1 MTLLAEL
8 TVKALL
14 LPLAIEPMPTAPVA
28 VESTPPAVVA
38 PAATTVVVSEGA
50 PTTVVAAAPSDPWA
64 TTTTTTTTTTAT
76 TTTTTTTAAPAP
88 APAALAPALTPK
100 AAVRNLLRYD
110 PYLAPRYRSGRNMM
124 IGGGVMLGVGT
135 FSLLSTLSY
144 MSLQREADH
153 NANAYDRTQVS
164 FDRHHWVPV
173 VRVVAIASAVVALTG
188 VALLA
193 TGAVRRRR
201 AIEEARGRVFMQAG
215 PGGMQ
220 VRF

>member
-28 VESTPPAVVA
+28 VESAPPVVVA
-38 PAATTVVVSEGA
+38 PAATTVVVSNPTPAAA
-50 PTTVVAAAPSDPWA
+50 PAPSDPWA

-76 TTTTTTTAAPAP
+76 TTTTTTVAPP

-124 IGGGVMLGVGT
+124 IGGGVMLGIGT
-135 FSLLSTLSY
+135 FSLLSTLSW
-144 MSLQREADH
+144 MSYQRDANH
-153 NANAYDRTQVS
+153 NASAYDRTQVS
-164 FDRHHWVPV
+164 FDRHHWVPIA
-173 VRVVAIASAVVALTG
+173 RVVGIASAVVALTG
-188 VALLA
+188 IALLA